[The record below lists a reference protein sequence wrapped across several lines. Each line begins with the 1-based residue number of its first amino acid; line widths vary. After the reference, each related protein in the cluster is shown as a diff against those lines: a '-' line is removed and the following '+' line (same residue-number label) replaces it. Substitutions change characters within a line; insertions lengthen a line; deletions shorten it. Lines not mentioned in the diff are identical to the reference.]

1 MTQGDGCGQTYA
13 KFMTQSDG
21 NVAEGEDGVLAHQA
35 VVLGLVLC
43 VQPSQSKLKLTCYAL
58 FHSFCSTM
66 KLK

>member
-1 MTQGDGCGQTYA
+1 
-13 KFMTQSDG
+13 MTQSDG